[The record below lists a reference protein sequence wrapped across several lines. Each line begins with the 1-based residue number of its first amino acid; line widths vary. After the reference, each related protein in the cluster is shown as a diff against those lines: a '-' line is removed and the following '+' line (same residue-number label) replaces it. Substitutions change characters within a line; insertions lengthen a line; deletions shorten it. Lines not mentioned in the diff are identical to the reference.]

1 MEDVFELAQWIALN
15 PSYQPSTD
23 ELDAMRQKYA
33 ELNPST
39 SRTPIDPQALAN
51 ALLKVLAAV

>member
-1 MEDVFELAQWIALN
+1 MDDVFELAQWITHT
-15 PSYQPSTD
+15 PSYQPTST
-23 ELDAMRQKYA
+23 ELDTMRQKYA

-39 SRTPIDPQALAN
+39 SRTPIDTKALAN

>member
-1 MEDVFELAQWIALN
+1 MEDVFELAQWITQN
-15 PSYQPSTD
+15 PSYPPTTA

-39 SRTPIDPQALAN
+39 SRFPIDTQALAN